1 MEITTIYWPLI
12 VLLISI
18 VLVIV
23 LITVLRIHAF
33 IALIISAI
41 TVGLLSNQLP
51 ESTITNHFIQAVE
64 LSMVE
69 FGKVAGQIAWVI
81 ALASIL
87 GVALTESGAAER
99 IVTKFIKMFGER
111 YAPLALL
118 FSGFVLSIPVFFDT
132 VFFLLIP
139 IAHSMGRRMKG
150 NYMLYVL
157 AVGAGAA
164 ITHSLVPPT
173 PGPLIMAET
182 LEINLG
188 LVIVMGLVMG
198 IVPALSGYVFAQ
210 KVKNRFDVQPPELQA
225 EELSEREEIKEGPS
239 FFLSMLPIVV
249 PLFLII
255 LASATELLYPEAA
268 IREESGILTFIG
280 FIGNKNM
287 AMLAGT
293 VIALWLLARQKNM
306 GIKQLEK
313 SMERPLEIAGL
324 IILITGAGGAFGA
337 MIRHTGIGETI
348 QQLAS
353 KGYEI
358 NLILLAWIIAAT
370 LKVAQGSS
378 TVAMITTSG
387 IMMSLISA
395 TGGLPYHPVYILA
408 AIGFG
413 SLTVS
418 WMNDSGFW
426 VVGKLSGFTEKQTL
440 RSWTVVLALMSVV
453 GLLQALLL
461 SYIFPLV

>member
-1 MEITTIYWPLI
+1 MEVTVNYWPLI

-23 LITVLRIHAF
+23 LITVFRIHAF
-33 IALIISAI
+33 ISLILSAI
-41 TVGLLSNQLP
+41 VVGLLSDQLP
-51 ESTITNHFIQAVE
+51 ESNISNHFVRAVE

-69 FGKVAGQIAWVI
+69 FGGVAGQIAWVI

-99 IVTKFIKMFGER
+99 IVAQFIKMFGER

-139 IAHSMGRRMKG
+139 IAHSMGRRMNK

-182 LEINLG
+182 LQINLG
-188 LVIVMGLVMG
+188 LVIVVGILLG
-198 IVPALSGYVFAQ
+198 IVPAMVGYLFAF
-210 KVKNRFDVQPPELQA
+210 KVKDRFNVQPPELQA
-225 EELSEREEIKEGPS
+225 EELTESDTPQKTPS
-239 FFLSMLPIVV
+239 FFSSMMPIVV

-255 LASATELLYPEAA
+255 LASVFDFISPEGKS
-268 IREESGILTFIG
+268 RFQTFIG
-280 FIGNKNM
+280 FIGNKNI

-293 VIALWLLARQKNM
+293 VIALWILARQKQW
-306 GIKQLEK
+306 GIRKLEK
-313 SMERPLEIAGL
+313 AMERPLEIAGL

-337 MIRHTGIGETI
+337 MIRNTGIGETI

-353 KGYEI
+353 QGYEI
-358 NLILLAWIIAAT
+358 NLIVLAWIIAAT
-370 LKVAQGSS
+370 MKIAQGSS

-387 IMMSLISA
+387 IMVSLLEASNN
-395 TGGLPYHPVYILA
+395 LPYHPVYILA
-408 AIGFG
+408 SIGFG
-413 SLTVS
+413 ALTLS

-440 RSWTVVLALMSVV
+440 RSWTVVLALMSIA
-453 GLLQALLL
+453 GLFQTLLI
-461 SYIFPLV
+461 SYLFPLV